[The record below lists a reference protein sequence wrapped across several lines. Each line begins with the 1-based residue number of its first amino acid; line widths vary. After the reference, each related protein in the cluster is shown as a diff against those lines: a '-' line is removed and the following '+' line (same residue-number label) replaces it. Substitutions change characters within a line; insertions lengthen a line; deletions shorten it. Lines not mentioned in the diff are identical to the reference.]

1 MSPLDVIFEGHA
13 FLYPVPVELGV
24 CMQSFNGE
32 RIYQLEEMMNLKKIE
47 QQFLIRLR
55 DLYNL

>member
-32 RIYQLEEMMNLKKIE
+32 RIYQLEEMMNLKKKLSNN
-47 QQFLIRLR
+47 F
-55 DLYNL
+55 